1 LLFFVAVALLSGR
14 ACLLFAKRCPLVL
27 ALLLFFEGSASPLP
41 PRVGGG
47 KAAASLVGVPPS
59 RQASFI
65 SGCSLR
71 SLTTFPP
78 FPFPEGVGVRGR
90 GGPDRQEQQ
99 KKQQKPLKTKTKT
112 ATTKF

>member
-1 LLFFVAVALLSGR
+1 VALPSGR
-14 ACLLFAKRCPLVL
+14 ACLLFASRRPLSL
-27 ALLLFFEGSASPLP
+27 ALLLFSEGGAPPLP

-47 KAAASLVGVPPS
+47 YAAASLVGVPPS
-59 RQASFI
+59 RQAFFI

-71 SLTTFPP
+71 SLITFPP
-78 FPFPEGVGVRGR
+78 FPFPGSVGVRGR